1 MRTDQLAWVQPD
13 GAAFPIT
20 GQPDLDVHWALGVD
34 GRFMPPVDLISDR
47 IPGQA
52 GARLREVQ
60 VREREVTLPL
70 TVFGPD
76 ETGLR
81 ERVRQLLRQFDPT
94 RGPGVLRCTSV
105 DGTMRELP
113 CTYRQGLQGREFAGD
128 TGVRW
133 QRMVLVLEAHDPFW
147 QDTNPT
153 EVSYT
158 VASRAPFLSSQFLPM
173 RLTSDTLLGR
183 QTLTND
189 GDRTAYPV
197 FTIRGPANSF
207 TLANETTGE
216 ELTYE
221 APLAAGEVL
230 TIDTR
235 PFQRTVHLADGTN
248 RYAQLA
254 HGSGVPQVLWHLPS
268 GANTVRLDLTG
279 STSASYVTVSFRR
292 LWLAP

>member
-1 MRTDQLAWVQPD
+1 MNKDKLAWVQPD
-13 GAAFPIT
+13 GAAFVIT

-34 GRFMPPVDLISDR
+34 GRFMPPVELVTDR
-47 IPGQA
+47 IPGQP

-70 TVFGPD
+70 TVFGTD
-76 ETGLR
+76 EVTLR
-81 ERVRQLLRQFDPT
+81 QRVRELLRQFDPT
-94 RGPGVLRCTSV
+94 RGPGILRSTAV

-113 CTYRQGLQGREFAGD
+113 CTYKHGLQGREFAGE
-128 TGVRW
+128 TGRRW

-158 VASRAPFLSSQFLPM
+158 VASRAPFLSAQFLPM
-173 RLTSDTLLGR
+173 RLTSDTLLGE
-183 QTLTND
+183 QLLTNN

-197 FTIRGPANSF
+197 FTIVGPADSF
-207 TLANETTGE
+207 TLTNDTTGE

-221 APLAAGEVL
+221 APLAIGEVL

-235 PFQRTVHLADGTN
+235 PFRRTVRLGDGTN

-254 HGSGVPQVLWHLPS
+254 LGSTLWHLQP
-268 GANTVRLDLTG
+268 GPNTVRLDLTG
-279 STSASYVTVSFRR
+279 STDDSYVTVSFRQ